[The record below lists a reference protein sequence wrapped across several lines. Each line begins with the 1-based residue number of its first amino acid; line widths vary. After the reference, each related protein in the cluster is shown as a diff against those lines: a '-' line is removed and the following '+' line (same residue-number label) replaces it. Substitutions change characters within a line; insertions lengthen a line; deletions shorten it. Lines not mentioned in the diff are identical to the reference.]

1 MGKPRRRTLTSRIAK
16 GLAFESTLDAAKI
29 MVNVYSCVMLTVPY
43 EKTNKKQIPGDVL
56 VEIAGCGRVAD
67 YVSLHRTASSCDW
80 LVALSVVGRG
90 LARGRNIFGA
100 GLLQQ
105 IFCPAR
111 PFAVVAVNGQKNSSF
126 LNAAFI
132 AFGLIFRNAHPNQ
145 RTDNTANHST
155 GPDTCQGRHNRT
167 SGNEGP

>member
-67 YVSLHRTASSCDW
+67 
-80 LVALSVVGRG
+80 
-90 LARGRNIFGA
+90 
-100 GLLQQ
+100 
-105 IFCPAR
+105 
-111 PFAVVAVNGQKNSSF
+111 
-126 LNAAFI
+126 
-132 AFGLIFRNAHPNQ
+132 
-145 RTDNTANHST
+145 
-155 GPDTCQGRHNRT
+155 
-167 SGNEGP
+167 